1 MARTPARIFVER
13 LGWQMAC
20 TRSRALF
27 GNILRRCARC
37 VSRKLWNSRALWK
50 ARHAQ
55 SFPTPMTKFSGLI
68 TPTIL
73 FRPTLF
79 ESLFS
84 LSLPLSLSHPSPAI
98 DWSGDA
104 TFWYLKV
111 GAKGICTYFYTSR
124 RGGFIYF
131 IFSSDFFSNFYNRTV
146 IERNVYLDSIN

>member
-1 MARTPARIFVER
+1 MAY
-13 LGWQMAC
+13 

-73 FRPTLF
+73 FRPT
-79 ESLFS
+79 FS
-84 LSLPLSLSHPSPAI
+84 NLCSLSLSHSLSLSPAI

-111 GAKGICTYFYTSR
+111 DAKSICSYFYTSR
-124 RGGFIYF
+124 WGGFTLFYISFFFLIFFKFLQSYVERTWTRLINIYKCK
-131 IFSSDFFSNFYNRTV
+131 Y
-146 IERNVYLDSIN
+146 